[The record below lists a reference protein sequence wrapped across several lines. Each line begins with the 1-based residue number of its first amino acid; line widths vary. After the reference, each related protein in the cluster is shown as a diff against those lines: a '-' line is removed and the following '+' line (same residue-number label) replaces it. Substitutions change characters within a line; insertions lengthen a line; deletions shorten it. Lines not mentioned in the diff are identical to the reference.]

1 MSPARRDEY
10 LQQLV
15 ADLDR
20 ACDALLDV
28 IGDVNVATVRL
39 TAGELFNA
47 PRADVEVVVEYRRG
61 RLEDAASAVN
71 EAADFL
77 AELRATEIASALK

>member
-39 TAGELFNA
+39 AAGELFNA

-61 RLEDAASAVN
+61 RLEDAASAVS

-77 AELRATEIASALK
+77 AELRAAEIAAAVK